1 MPPAARIT
9 DLTTHGSPLVPGPG
23 SPNVLIGFLPPWRT
37 LVDFHA
43 CPIVKGLVPDVGG
56 VVMMGSPT
64 VFINMQMACRVMD
77 QVIEIPG
84 GPNPIAMGCP
94 TVIIGETGMGSPQAV
109 ALKAAAKSGA
119 PFCEA

>member
-1 MPPAARIT
+1 
-9 DLTTHGSPLVPGPG
+9 V
-23 SPNVLIGFLPPWRT
+23 
-37 LVDFHA
+37 
-43 CPIVKGLVPDVGG
+43 VPDVGG

-94 TVIIGETGMGSPQAV
+94 TVIIGETGSGMASQV
-109 ALKAAAKSGA
+109 RALMRAAKSGA
-119 PFCEA
+119 ALCEQ